1 MFIVIFVL
9 IGCSPSLSPSPKD
22 VIPTPVNQDVVLPNF
37 RQATSVEILEDIDS
51 SVLGY
56 QTMIVRINLPNDSY
70 MTAVLEFDVVD
81 EEPPTISLIEGESI
95 VADVNRPWV
104 EPGYIVQ
111 DNHSSDPTVDISFLQ
126 EDGGIFT
133 TSIPGVYQITYE
145 ATDSS
150 GNKAIAIRT
159 VTVEDISPPVL
170 ISAEEVVIFVGD
182 RPSLPRITYQDNFDA
197 REEIIVTY
205 SESIFLPAAR
215 LGLLEAFVTLED
227 LSGNRKEYPLSVR
240 VIETPTMLFERLRM
254 ISMGAGEGDI
264 TSVIS
269 EYESYTIFPQVFLR
283 ELDALFSQDFNEFF
297 IGGLDTAI
305 SLNAYDVVLSTSLE
319 YLKTDSNLD
328 VVSALSAAVEY
339 YQSTSVTLS
348 QTQLDSLIDHLVIS
362 SNYMESVEVERAI
375 EHQLEQY
382 RVRLDRSIVNL
393 SNIQNYDRFMDRL
406 DSVALIVSTSY
417 VNQSYENFLIWISNY
432 ENDQSIF
439 TLLRRT
445 PANQRYEVRFSSSN
459 QSVQIQ
465 ATTDTGFTVV
475 GISRDSAMIRL
486 VDGSTQFD
494 VQFDLD
500 QFDQLIDLAFTK
512 GAILLDRN
520 TEIDYEIQLTNQE
533 EADLQRFVERL
544 IVEQIRQKRDT

>member
-1 MFIVIFVL
+1 
-9 IGCSPSLSPSPKD
+9 
-22 VIPTPVNQDVVLPNF
+22 
-37 RQATSVEILEDIDS
+37 
-51 SVLGY
+51 
-56 QTMIVRINLPNDSY
+56 
-70 MTAVLEFDVVD
+70 
-81 EEPPTISLIEGESI
+81 
-95 VADVNRPWV
+95 
-104 EPGYIVQ
+104 
-111 DNHSSDPTVDISFLQ
+111 
-126 EDGGIFT
+126 
-133 TSIPGVYQITYE
+133 
-145 ATDSS
+145 
-150 GNKAIAIRT
+150 
-159 VTVEDISPPVL
+159 
-170 ISAEEVVIFVGD
+170 
-182 RPSLPRITYQDNFDA
+182 
-197 REEIIVTY
+197 
-205 SESIFLPAAR
+205 
-215 LGLLEAFVTLED
+215 
-227 LSGNRKEYPLSVR
+227 
-240 VIETPTMLFERLRM
+240 
-254 ISMGAGEGDI
+254 
-264 TSVIS
+264 
-269 EYESYTIFPQVFLR
+269 
-283 ELDALFSQDFNEFF
+283 
-297 IGGLDTAI
+297 
-305 SLNAYDVVLSTSLE
+305 
-319 YLKTDSNLD
+319 
-328 VVSALSAAVEY
+328 
-339 YQSTSVTLS
+339 LS

-362 SNYMESVEVERAI
+362 SNYIESVEVARAI

-406 DSVALIVSTSY
+406 DSVASIVSTSY

-486 VDGSTQFD
+486 VDGSTQFN

-520 TEIDYEIQLTNQE
+520 TEIDYDIQLTNQE